1 MIYYARNYYVSMT
14 SKNALKCPTD
24 GSNPKK
30 MYVIYYEIITG
41 MTVNRGDILIVDII
55 ANKYKS
61 TEHDCSCMHI

>member
-1 MIYYARNYYVSMT
+1 MYRNVSHGSNPKKVYVIYYARNYYVSMT

-41 MTVNRGDILIVDII
+41 MTQ
-55 ANKYKS
+55 S
-61 TEHDCSCMHI
+61 TEEIY